1 MNVSGLYIRGE
12 GSSGVTCFS
21 EQAELLGM
29 DDGRMVCIDR
39 CSDFAAG
46 AVNIVDP
53 KGGTTTPGLTSF
65 GAPLGLVEIRLEP
78 STNDGRV
85 HDLLD
90 GVDPPYWMTPA
101 YTFRSRLGVLC

>member
-1 MNVSGLYIRGE
+1 MNVPGLYMRGE
-12 GSSGVTCFS
+12 GSSGVMCVL
-21 EQAELLGM
+21 EQAGLVGVE
-29 DDGRMVCIDR
+29 DGRVVCTDR
-39 CSDFAAG
+39 CSYFAAG
-46 AVNIVDP
+46 AVNIVTLE
-53 KGGTTTPGLTSF
+53 GGTATPGLTSF
-65 GAPLGLVEIRLEP
+65 GAPLGLLEIRLEP